1 MIYSLT
7 AGPSM
12 SKKLTT
18 GCLEAVQAAHER
30 NLINVAV
37 TRARSKLYI
46 IGINF
51 ILSKSGLLT
60 ELINWT
66 YFCNRK
72 SELQLWAALTHY
84 FYYSLAEYTYS
95 GPI

>member
-1 MIYSLT
+1 
-7 AGPSM
+7 
-12 SKKLTT
+12 
-18 GCLEAVQAAHER
+18 
-30 NLINVAV
+30 V

-46 IGINF
+46 IGNENF

-72 SELQLWAALTHY
+72 SEL
-84 FYYSLAEYTYS
+84 
-95 GPI
+95 